1 MIRAIVE
8 KSRSRGTNGWTE
20 ESAWT
25 NGSNASDVGRRED
38 SRGVWSGAGAS
49 SDEDNASLL

>member
-1 MIRAIVE
+1 MAGQRDRPGRE
-8 KSRSRGTNGWTE
+8 G
-20 ESAWT
+20 T
-25 NGSNASDVGRRED
+25 NGSNASDVGRREG